1 MGRVHHSRPYGNRTD
16 FLRFC
21 SWSVVWRLGDGG
33 KVGKERGLSLGKD
46 HREGRAIQRQ
56 RVVVPLKSVV
66 SGYAAM
72 ALGRELV
79 PFEYDPP
86 ELKDHDVRVDITHCG
101 LCYTDVHA
109 IDDYYG
115 ITKFPFVP
123 GHEIVGRV
131 TELGSA
137 VTGLKKG
144 DRVGMGWQGRSCMKC
159 EWCLRGDEHLC
170 KAVAHNGVWEP
181 FGGFSSSISVD
192 SRFAHAIPS
201 AMNSE
206 VAAVL
211 LCAGISVYNPL
222 RSNLTDRPMKIGV
235 VGIGGL
241 GHLAIQFA
249 HALGYEVTAI
259 SSSPGKK
266 DEALSLGADHFILA
280 SDREAL
286 RKQELSFDLHLYTAH
301 SDVDWT
307 MLSFTVRNNGKI
319 VVLGFSKVPVKFE
332 PLELVVHQQSITGSF
347 IGNRAMMR
355 EMLSFAQEH
364 DIKPKV
370 ELMPMSKV
378 NEAIQRV
385 KDNKARYR
393 IVLVN

>member
-1 MGRVHHSRPYGNRTD
+1 MTASSRATNKIT
-16 FLRFC
+16 
-21 SWSVVWRLGDGG
+21 
-33 KVGKERGLSLGKD
+33 
-46 HREGRAIQRQ
+46 
-56 RVVVPLKSVV
+56 
-66 SGYAAM
+66 GYAAL
-72 ALGRELV
+72 ALGQKLV

-86 ELKDHDVRVDITHCG
+86 ELKKQDVRVEVTHCG
-101 LCYTDVHA
+101 LCYTDVQA
-109 IDDYYG
+109 IDDHYG

-144 DRVGMGWQGRSCMKC
+144 DRVGMGWQGRSCMIC
-159 EWCLRGDEHLC
+159 EWCLRGEEQLC
-170 KAVAHNGVWEP
+170 KEVAHNGVWEP
-181 FGGFSSSISVD
+181 YGGFSSSVSVD
-192 SRFAHAIPS
+192 SRFVHSIPS
-201 AMNSE
+201 AMPSE

-222 RSNLTDRPMKIGV
+222 RSNLTGRPMK
-235 VGIGGL
+235 VGIVGVGGL

-249 HALGYEVTAI
+249 KALGYEVTAI

-266 DEALSLGADHFILA
+266 DEAIGFGADHFILA
-280 SDREAL
+280 SDRESL
-286 RKQELSFDLHLYTAH
+286 RKLELSFDMHLYTAR

-307 MLSFTVRNNGKI
+307 TLSLTVRNNGKI
-319 VVLGFSKVPVKFE
+319 VVVGFSNVPVQFE

-364 DIKPKV
+364 GIKPKV
-370 ELMPMSKV
+370 ELMPMAKV

-385 KDNKARYR
+385 KENKARYR